1 MFLRPPKNLRDYG
14 SWAVVTGSTDGIG
27 KALAFELAEKGLNL
41 VLVGRNPS
49 KLEATSNEIHETMI
63 SDEREVE
70 IRTLVVD
77 MEKSSGEEIARA
89 VEEGIEGLDVGVLV
103 NNAGVAYPYARFF
116 HEVDVELMESVL
128 KVNVDGPTWVTKAV
142 IPVML
147 KKKKGAIVNIGSG
160 SSVIVPSYPLYAI
173 YAATKAYLAMFS
185 RSIYMEYKEKG
196 IDVQCQIPLFVATK
210 MTKFKRSTFFI
221 PSPKMYSKAS
231 IRWIGYEHLC
241 LPYWTHSLQ
250 WSLLVFTRDN
260 GVSGL
265 YSKSI
270 DYSGFYFS
278 LQTNPLLLQAAK
290 GLNLVLVGR
299 NPSKLDSTSNEIHQS
314 CNNNH
319 IDIGTLA
326 IDLEK
331 LSGEEIAKA
340 VEEGIAGLDI
350 GILINNAGILYPYAR
365 FFHEVDS
372 ALMESVLR
380 VNIMEQPGLPRQ

>member
-1 MFLRPPKNLRDYG
+1 MEFQELILSSVSILGFVSLCTPVLGFFRWVWRMFLKPPKNLRDYG

-89 VEEGIEGLDVGVLV
+89 MEEGIEGLDVGVLV

-250 WSLLVFTRDN
+250 WSLLGAFPDSLLN
-260 GVSGL
+260 W
-265 YSKSI
+265 YI
-270 DYSGFYFS
+270 FQYF
-278 LQTNPLLLQAAK
+278 LGQRKK
-290 GLNLVLVGR
+290 GLM
-299 NPSKLDSTSNEIHQS
+299 KDSMR
-314 CNNNH
+314 
-319 IDIGTLA
+319 
-326 IDLEK
+326 
-331 LSGEEIAKA
+331 AK
-340 VEEGIAGLDI
+340 
-350 GILINNAGILYPYAR
+350 
-365 FFHEVDS
+365 S
-372 ALMESVLR
+372 
-380 VNIMEQPGLPRQ
+380 